1 VSLTSCYKYILE
13 LPVASLDKLFQA
25 AMSESGS
32 AGMAVT
38 RTWENVPIGTYTAT
52 VSARPTDLDT
62 HPPTVSLPPADL
74 AVTPHFRMR
83 VEVHVNEVPELDQ
96 IVYTVEFDLPGRFEK
111 TADMPPTL
119 QMTFPG
125 VTAAMLNLN
134 VSGGDIPL
142 TPELIEPR
150 IHALYQA
157 NPSLAH
163 DVQNMV
169 PWPPGP
175 DPTVQVTTD
184 IWDDEEG
191 SPGFRGRIHVEVP
204 DPTHVLLKLPGHF
217 RVQGIAQT
225 YINTDMEVDVKVAV
239 EVDTNLGRIRARL
252 DNVQQADVTV
262 TFVTAGNPIYDAG
275 AKILLAQQ
283 IATRLRA
290 MTDPEVAIPTA
301 TQVHDA
307 VADRIVALSVDL
319 KVPVFTPPVP
329 LADEVDFTTF
339 VPTTVNS
346 QVLALQVE
354 ARNDG
359 TLCDTPDVVTGA
371 ADFSIAVAA
380 IEVQP
385 KLQTITQGQLGMH
398 DNFAGSG
405 HDVDVKTLDGT
416 LSDPGEHGQ
425 ADGHVWITGSADV
438 SVDCWPDPTIH
449 FSGPVFLD
457 PHTDPDGKLFLTAR
471 AGNFDADKPCCGNV
485 DPDTIKNLVAGQES
499 DRFAIPSGFSG
510 VGELTLTFTAARIFA
525 AGLVVDGTLA
535 VLTTHALNAAGVR
548 SSADWWFGE
557 QAGGG

>member
-1 VSLTSCYKYILE
+1 VSLTSCYRYILE

-96 IVYTVEFDLPGRFEK
+96 IVYTVEFDLPGMFEK

-163 DVQNMV
+163 DVQNNV

-175 DPTVQVTTD
+175 DATVQVTTD

-283 IATRLRA
+283 IAARLRA
-290 MTDPEVAIPTA
+290 MTDPEVAIPTT
-301 TQVHDA
+301 TQIHDA

-329 LADEVDFTTF
+329 LAGEVDFTTF

-535 VLTTHALNAAGVR
+535 VLTTHALDAAGVR

>member
-1 VSLTSCYKYILE
+1 MSLTSCYRYILE

-83 VEVHVNEVPELDQ
+83 VEVRVNEVPELDQ

-163 DVQNMV
+163 DVQNNV

-175 DPTVQVTTD
+175 DATVQVTTD
-184 IWDDEEG
+184 IYDDEEG

-204 DPTHVLLKLPGHF
+204 DPTHVLIKMPGHF
-217 RVQGIAQT
+217 RVQGISQT

-252 DNVQQADVTV
+252 DLVQQADVTV

-275 AKILLAQQ
+275 AKIILAQQ
-283 IATRLRA
+283 IAARLRA

-301 TQVHDA
+301 TQIHDA
-307 VADRIVALSVDL
+307 VADRIVALSADL
-319 KVPVFTPPVP
+319 EVPVFTPPVP
-329 LADEVDFTTF
+329 LAGEVDFTTF

-354 ARNDG
+354 PREDG
-359 TLCDTPDVVTGA
+359 TVCDTPDVVTGA
-371 ADFSIAVAA
+371 SDFSIAVAA

-385 KLQTITQGQLGMH
+385 KLQAITQGQLGMH

-425 ADGHVWITGSADV
+425 TDGHVWITGSAEV

-485 DPDTIKNLVAGQES
+485 DPDTIKSLVAGQES
-499 DRFAIPSGFSG
+499 GRFAIPSGFSG

-535 VLTTHALNAAGVR
+535 VVTTHALNAAGVR

>member
-96 IVYTVEFDLPGRFEK
+96 IVYTVEFDLPGTFEK
-111 TADMPPTL
+111 TADVPPTL

-163 DVQNMV
+163 NVQSMV

-175 DPTVQVTTD
+175 DTTVQVTTD

-290 MTDPEVAIPTA
+290 ITDPEVAIPTA

-329 LADEVDFTTF
+329 LTGEVDFTTF

-354 ARNDG
+354 PRNDG

-385 KLQTITQGQLGMH
+385 KLQTITQSQIGMH
-398 DNFAGSG
+398 NNFAGSG

-416 LSDPGEHGQ
+416 LSDPGDHGQ
-425 ADGHVWITGSADV
+425 TEGHVWISGSADV

-485 DPDTIKNLVAGQES
+485 DPDTIKTLVAGQES

-510 VGELTLTFTAARIFA
+510 VGQLTLTFTAARIFA
-525 AGLVVDGTLA
+525 AGLVVDGSLA

>member
-1 VSLTSCYKYILE
+1 MSLTSCYRYILE

-163 DVQNMV
+163 DVQNNV

-175 DPTVQVTTD
+175 DATVQVTTD

-275 AKILLAQQ
+275 AKIMLAQQ

-329 LADEVDFTTF
+329 LAGEVDFTTF

-385 KLQTITQGQLGMH
+385 KLQTITQSQLGMH

>member
-1 VSLTSCYKYILE
+1 VSLTSCYRYILE

-62 HPPTVSLPPADL
+62 HPPTVSLPAADL

-163 DVQNMV
+163 DVQNNV

-175 DPTVQVTTD
+175 DATVQVTTD

-275 AKILLAQQ
+275 AKIMLAQQ

-329 LADEVDFTTF
+329 LAGEVDFTTF

-385 KLQTITQGQLGMH
+385 KLQTITQSQLGMH